1 MDAFVTCFRNGR
13 SWRLPSVA
21 GLTRNARFGSTPALQ
36 SLILRAF
43 QASVL
48 NQATRSMRQAQLA
61 SAPSYSRALSSP
73 AMIAAIVHSVF
84 DRQIVI
90 EFMIRVRRYGTTTFD
105 ESQSMASQ
113 NLASRLVRRLSH
125 TTVGKEQ
132 STANPPFLPAPKSAR
147 LTRTL
152 TRFPGGFHAIASS
165 RPNRSQDRAD
175 GSRRERLRL
184 DGGQDGFVRRA
195 RPLRRGRPRCHRYG
209 GRLFELGA
217 GQQGRRIGDDHRRV
231 DEVPR
236 KPQPH
241 DRRHQGWFADGQG
254 QGGPFGPLYRGS
266 GRGVPQA
273 PADRRDRSLP
283 VALARHG
290 DAVFRNARR
299 LSAAHGKGQ
308 DPLLRRLEPDGE
320 AA

>member
-152 TRFPGGFHAIASS
+152 TRFPGGFHAM
-165 RPNRSQDRAD
+165 
-175 GSRRERLRL
+175 
-184 DGGQDGFVRRA
+184 
-195 RPLRRGRPRCHRYG
+195 
-209 GRLFELGA
+209 
-217 GQQGRRIGDDHRRV
+217 
-231 DEVPR
+231 
-236 KPQPH
+236 
-241 DRRHQGWFADGQG
+241 
-254 QGGPFGPLYRGS
+254 
-266 GRGVPQA
+266 
-273 PADRRDRSLP
+273 
-283 VALARHG
+283 
-290 DAVFRNARR
+290 RR
-299 LSAAHGKGQ
+299 LGRTDLRIAPMVLGGNVFGWTADKTASFAVLDRFAAAG
-308 DPLLRRLEPDGE
+308 L
-320 AA
+320 AAIDTADVYS